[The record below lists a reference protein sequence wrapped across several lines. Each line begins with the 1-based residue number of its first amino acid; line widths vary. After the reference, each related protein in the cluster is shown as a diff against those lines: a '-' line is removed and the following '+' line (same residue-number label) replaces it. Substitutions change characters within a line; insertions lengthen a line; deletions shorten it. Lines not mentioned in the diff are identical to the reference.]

1 MAYTPKKGNRYG
13 SNNDPKPQYTVQQAR
28 NMGER
33 RAMDAH
39 YADVASRGGYGA
51 IAKANVPYKPVPGRT
66 IPGVPGMLER
76 EAQKRVE
83 EAHYERMTAK
93 KPGLLSRIHRA
104 VNIRQHLGRK
114 K

>member
-1 MAYTPKKGNRYG
+1 
-13 SNNDPKPQYTVQQAR
+13 
-28 NMGER
+28 
-33 RAMDAH
+33 
-39 YADVASRGGYGA
+39 
-51 IAKANVPYKPVPGRT
+51 
-66 IPGVPGMLER
+66 MLER

-93 KPGLLSRIHRA
+93 KPGLLSKIHRA